1 MNRHLQHTHSR
12 NLLRSDETDRLH
24 ARPPGLNVTE
34 KQPTLSYSKL
44 KVEVASLQEENRD
57 LKQKVAKQQ
66 TASFSTKTAIS
77 ELQKG
82 NRELKQR
89 LEDEERQHRDTVSQ
103 CEQENLGLETKLF

>member
-1 MNRHLQHTHSR
+1 MNRHSHIPQPSFQTKR
-12 NLLRSDETDRLH
+12 K
-24 ARPPGLNVTE
+24 ARPPLNVTE

-66 TASFSTKTAIS
+66 AASFSTKTAIS
-77 ELQKG
+77 ELQQG

-103 CEQENLGLETKLF
+103 CQQENLGLETKL